1 SRDLNE
7 HVIIVYFGEPR
18 DKIKFAE
25 YVCLWDQADIKAA
38 ATYSRK
44 ELATTILATCKHFE
58 TSFYGNFH
66 TAAFNE
72 PIRIEQNKICDG
84 ISPNGFRSLIKIMYG
99 GNLDQVIA
107 EENNNN
113 SDDRQRIIYL
123 LLDLLKGS
131 DYYELVD
138 TKKKIEIKL
147 SKYVLPQTYNIIY
160 ETAKEYA
167 ATQLEGYCIAFKE
180 SNPDLFQD

>member
-1 SRDLNE
+1 
-7 HVIIVYFGEPR
+7 
-18 DKIKFAE
+18 
-25 YVCLWDQADIKAA
+25 
-38 ATYSRK
+38 
-44 ELATTILATCKHFE
+44 
-58 TSFYGNFH
+58 
-66 TAAFNE
+66 
-72 PIRIEQNKICDG
+72 
-84 ISPNGFRSLIKIMYG
+84 MYG

-113 SDDRQRIIYL
+113 I
-123 LLDLLKGS
+123 
-131 DYYELVD
+131 D